1 MDFSFELLSREERC
15 LEISPNQGKSL
26 WRGILDKFNRHF
38 HSIGSHLSSIRS
50 YFYSIGSYLS
60 SIRSYFHSIGSYLSS
75 IRSYFHSIGS
85 YLPFNHTSI
94 GSYLSSIRSYFNY
107 FVASFITL
115 VYSLWHVTFILTSV
129 ETAFHRIVTIVR
141 P

>member
-15 LEISPNQGKSL
+15 LEISPNQGKGL

-60 SIRSYFHSIGSYLSS
+60 SIPSYCPSIGSYLSS
-75 IRSYFHSIGS
+75 IRTH
-85 YLPFNHTSI
+85 FNC
-94 GSYLSSIRSYFNY
+94 
-107 FVASFITL
+107 FVASYITL
-115 VYSLWHVTFILTSV
+115 VYSSV
-129 ETAFHRIVTIVR
+129 AFHIYPHLCGNSIPSDCNYHSAVVAIWSAEKPWRR
-141 P
+141 SAEG